1 MTLIKLIFIFFFTL
15 LISFVKANEVKIIEL
30 HTNKSLDQLVLETSD
45 KKEKEF
51 EEAIENKNTLDI
63 EQINDQE
70 KDNKDSDQIIDNTD
84 IIDDT
89 VRLINNETILD
100 LNEVILN
107 KYLDSITSISSK
119 VLRSE
124 FINTLA
130 NAKIDNENFTE
141 EKIYYIIKKLYELGE
156 IQKAYNLVKQINSS
170 NIIETNYLNYFYL
183 IELNFLYSSY
193 KLEEVCD
200 LKSILLKKN
209 IFLPNKLLEKTD
221 IFCLTLENNISEA
234 KLLNS
239 LLLETE
245 NDDVFQKLLN
255 YMIVNE
261 KNNNFQTINIVNS
274 KELIFLYSAML
285 RINELPL
292 DENFIKIDPLNL
304 SIPLI
309 LSKSTRMNTR
319 IKAAHRAY
327 FDKAISINSLSALYQ
342 SVDFNSDEFNQPEK
356 TLAEIKDKEIAM
368 AFYYQLA
375 NMQIFPDDR
384 LNVILEYWN
393 FSKKMGLEQIAFKI
407 TEKIIDTFEP
417 SAENS
422 KFAIE
427 IASAHIANENYE
439 EALNWISVSEISG
452 ASIENIEYLKF
463 LLELNKNNEVS
474 TIEQYLINNFNQTSP
489 IKDQFTLESI
499 DVVKNFLTNKTNT
512 EFNLFYEN
520 ITDTRLMPSYFLM
533 REIEYNA
540 DKKNDLSLLFLSI
553 ISIQNKKWIE
563 LHPEHL
569 QLILSSLSL
578 YDDGNLTK
586 GIILEILNEL
596 GIF

>member
-1 MTLIKLIFIFFFTL
+1 MTLLKLIFIFFVTL
-15 LISFVKANEVKIIEL
+15 LVSFVKANEVKIIEL
-30 HTNKSLDQLVLETSD
+30 HTNKSLDQLVLETTD
-45 KKEKEF
+45 KKEKEI
-51 EEAIENKNTLDI
+51 EEDIEDKNTLDI
-63 EQINDQE
+63 QQINDQE

-84 IIDDT
+84 ITDDT
-89 VRLINNETILD
+89 VLLINNETILD
-100 LNEVILN
+100 LDEVILN

-124 FINTLA
+124 FINILA

-261 KNNNFQTINIVNS
+261 KNNNFQIINIVNS

-304 SIPLI
+304 SIPVI

-319 IKAAHRAY
+319 IKAANRAY

-356 TLAEIKDKEIAM
+356 TLSKIKDKEMAM

-393 FSKKMGLEQIAFKI
+393 FSKKMGLEEIAFKI

-439 EALNWISVSEISG
+439 EALNWISVAELSG

-463 LLELNKNNEVS
+463 LLDLNKNNELS
-474 TIEQYLINNFNQTSP
+474 TIEKYLINNFNQNSP

-499 DVVKNFLTNKTNT
+499 EVVKNFLTNKTNT

-520 ITDTRLMPSYFLM
+520 ITDARLMPSYFLM

-540 DKKNDLSLLFLSI
+540 DKKNDLPLLFLSI
-553 ISIQNKKWIE
+553 ISIQSKKWIE

-569 QLILSSLSL
+569 KLILSSLSL

>member
-1 MTLIKLIFIFFFTL
+1 MTLVKLIFIFFFTL
-15 LISFVKANEVKIIEL
+15 LVSFVKANEVKIIEL
-30 HTNKSLDQLVLETSD
+30 HTNKSLDQLVLETTD
-45 KKEKEF
+45 KKEKEI
-51 EEAIENKNTLDI
+51 EEDIEDKNTLDI
-63 EQINDQE
+63 QQINDKE
-70 KDNKDSDQIIDNTD
+70 KNNKDSDQIIDNTD
-84 IIDDT
+84 ITDDT
-89 VRLINNETILD
+89 VLLINNETILD
-100 LNEVILN
+100 LDEVILN

-124 FINTLA
+124 FINILA
-130 NAKIDNENFTE
+130 NAKIDNENFTG

-170 NIIETNYLNYFYL
+170 NIIESNYLNYFYL

-200 LKSILLKKN
+200 LKSILLEKN
-209 IFLPNKLLEKTD
+209 IILPNKLIEKTD

-239 LLLETE
+239 LLLEIE

-304 SIPLI
+304 SIPVI

-319 IKAAHRAY
+319 IKAANRAY

-356 TLAEIKDKEIAM
+356 TLSKIKDKEMAM

-393 FSKKMGLEQIAFKI
+393 FSKKMGLEEIAFKI

-439 EALNWISVSEISG
+439 DAQNWISVAELSS

-463 LLELNKNNEVS
+463 LLDLNKNNELS
-474 TIEQYLINNFNQTSP
+474 TIEKYLKNNFNQTSQ

-499 DVVKNFLTNKTNT
+499 EVVKNFLTNKTNT

-520 ITDTRLMPSYFLM
+520 ITDARLMPSYFLM

-540 DKKNDLSLLFLSI
+540 DKKNDLPLLFLSI
-553 ISIQNKKWIE
+553 ISIQSKKWIE

-569 QLILSSLSL
+569 KLILSSLSL

-586 GIILEILNEL
+586 DIILEILNEL

>member
-15 LISFVKANEVKIIEL
+15 LASFVKASEVKIIEL
-30 HTNKSLDQLVLETSD
+30 HINKSLDQLVLETTD

-51 EEAIENKNTLDI
+51 EEDIEDKNTLDI
-63 EQINDQE
+63 QQINDQK
-70 KDNKDSDQIIDNTD
+70 KDNKDSDEIIDNTD

-100 LNEVILN
+100 LDEVILN
-107 KYLDSITSISSK
+107 KYLDSITTISSK

-124 FINTLA
+124 FINILA
-130 NAKIDNENFTE
+130 NTKIDNENFTE

-170 NIIETNYLNYFYL
+170 NIIESNYLNYFYL

-239 LLLETE
+239 LLLEIE

-304 SIPLI
+304 SIPVI

-319 IKAAHRAY
+319 IKAANRAY

-356 TLAEIKDKEIAM
+356 TLSKIKDKEMAM

-393 FSKKMGLEQIAFKI
+393 FSKKMGLEEIAFKI

-439 EALNWISVSEISG
+439 EALNWISVAELSG

-463 LLELNKNNEVS
+463 LLDLNKNNELS
-474 TIEQYLINNFNQTSP
+474 TIEKYLKNNFNQTSQ

-499 DVVKNFLTNKTNT
+499 EVVKNFLTNKTNT

-553 ISIQNKKWIE
+553 ISIQSKKWLE

-569 QLILSSLSL
+569 KLILSSLSL